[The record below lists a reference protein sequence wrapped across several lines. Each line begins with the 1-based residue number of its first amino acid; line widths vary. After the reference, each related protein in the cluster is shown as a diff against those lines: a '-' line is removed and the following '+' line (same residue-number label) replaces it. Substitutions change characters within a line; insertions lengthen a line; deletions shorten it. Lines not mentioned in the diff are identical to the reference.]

1 MAKVK
6 IIKKLPKGKY
16 KIKKKTAPTKTTA
29 SCTNQFTEKY
39 LQFYDDIKIPSKRYD
54 W

>member
-1 MAKVK
+1 MSK
-6 IIKKLPKGKY
+6 IKIVKKLSKGKY
-16 KIKKKTAPTKTTA
+16 KIKKRTNPSKTVAQT
-29 SCTNQFTEKY
+29 TNQFTEKY